1 VTGSLS
7 LTMTG
12 AEVLRPDGLDTAPLS
27 LARGRIVAGDQPSRV
42 DLTGFR
48 ILPGIVDVHGDG
60 FERHLAPR
68 RGAMRDLGHGLASV
82 EAELAANGIT
92 TATLAQFWSWEGGM
106 RGADFALR
114 FLDAL
119 DGYRGLGTDMRAQLR
134 IETHCFEDFDAVT
147 ATVQRYGI
155 GYVVFNDHLPHAAL
169 AAGKRPPRLTGQA
182 LKSGRNP
189 EVYLALMHRLHWLSD
204 RVPAE
209 LDRMAA
215 QLAARGVILGSHD
228 DSTAEGRLVWR
239 ARNVRLSEF
248 PETRVAAAEARAGG
262 DGIILGAPNV
272 MRGGSHSGN
281 VSAQELVEAGLCDAL
296 ASDYYYPAP
305 RLAAMILADRIGLP
319 AAWDLVSSGPARLLG
334 LADRGCLV
342 PDLRADLV
350 VLDRLGT
357 IGATIAGGR
366 ITYMAGAVAARFVA
380 AI

>member
-1 VTGSLS
+1 MTGSLS
-7 LTMTG
+7 LTLTG
-12 AEVLRPDGLDTAPLS
+12 AEVLRPDGLHIAPLS
-27 LARGRIVAGDQPSRV
+27 LAEGRIVAAEQANRV

-48 ILPGIVDVHGDG
+48 VLPGIIDMHGDG

-134 IETHCFEDFDAVT
+134 IETHCFEDFDAVA

-189 EVYLALMHRLHWLSD
+189 EVYFALMQRLHGLAD

-215 QLAARGVILGSHD
+215 RLAATGVILGSHD
-228 DSTAEGRLVWR
+228 DSTAEGRALWR

-305 RLAAMILADRIGLP
+305 RLAAMLLADSAGLP
-319 AAWDLVSSGPARLLG
+319 AAWDLISSGPARLLG
-334 LADRGCLV
+334 LADRGRLL
-342 PDLRADLV
+342 PAMRADLV
-350 VLDRLGT
+350 VLDQQGAV
-357 IGATIAGGR
+357 GATIAGGR

>member
-1 VTGSLS
+1 
-7 LTMTG
+7 MTG

-27 LARGRIVAGDQPSRV
+27 LAGGQIVTGDQANKV

-48 ILPGIVDVHGDG
+48 IMPGIVDMHGDG

-68 RGAMRDLGHGLASV
+68 RGAMRDLGHGLASA

-92 TATLAQFWSWEGGM
+92 TAMLAQFWSWEGGM

-114 FLDAL
+114 FLAAL

-134 IETHCFEDFDAVT
+134 IETHCFEEFDDIA
-147 ATVQRYGI
+147 ATVQRYAI
-155 GYVVFNDHLPHAAL
+155 GHVVFNDHLPHAAL

-189 EVYLALMHRLHWLSD
+189 EVYLALMQRLHGLAD

-215 QLAARGVILGSHD
+215 LLGGRGVILGSHD
-228 DSTAEGRLVWR
+228 DSTAEGRAAWR
-239 ARNVRLSEF
+239 ARGVRLSEF
-248 PETRVAAAEARAGG
+248 PETQIAAAEARAGG

-281 VSAQELVEAGLCDAL
+281 VAAQVLVEAGLCGAL

-305 RLAAMILADRIGLP
+305 RLAAVLLADRIGLP

-334 LADRGCLV
+334 LSDRGRLV
-342 PDLRADLV
+342 PGLRADLV
-350 VLDRLGT
+350 VLDQQGAV
-357 IGATIAGGR
+357 GATIAGGR